1 MSDAAVATRADDPTG
16 LKTPACWYDVLFA
29 ECTLLDPR
37 FDAGRVA
44 HGSDGDPDRRL
55 LALNRAALEQEHSA
69 LCLSGGGIRSAS
81 FAVGVLQGLARGG
94 VLDRFDYLSTVSGGG
109 FAGAWISGWIHRSK
123 HPPTPDAAGV
133 AESVAA
139 AEALH
144 QLKAGGVQPGRVEP
158 WPLSNLRNYTRYM
171 SPQAGMFSADFWG
184 LIATVGRNLL
194 LNWIVLLPLLV
205 AAMLVPRFQFALI
218 HVIESDQSAPAL
230 RVALTPGQLRALL
243 FESARFWTP
252 VAASLSYAVAFAYI
266 AANLPS
272 YGNRG
277 GTQRQF
283 LMWCLV
289 PLCLGTLALNDFWA
303 MWDLQIGKPLFI
315 ASGAVVHALVWIIG
329 GLVTGSRPFRP
340 RTWMSALA
348 AGAFG
353 AVAYELIVFGL
364 FNYDDLSKSYVT
376 TAFPLVMSALLLQAV
391 VFVGLAGKE
400 MTTGDLEWWS
410 RAGAWILITTISWFA
425 VCLVTFG
432 GPLAV
437 RQLMAWSPVA
447 LKGLGGLTVIL
458 GGLTSWLAQ
467 PTIGN
472 RRPSPIRT
480 AALAMAAPAFVLFV
494 MVAMALFNEE
504 ALQQLA
510 VAGDRT
516 AFMAPFQSWPICRPE
531 QVVNYAQNRC
541 HPADAGLA
549 ETATL
554 FIAFLGL
561 GLLASRFVPANKFSL
576 HTMYRNRVARAFLG
590 SSRIARRPNL
600 FTGFDP
606 DDDIELAKLAG
617 QRPFH
622 VVNATL
628 NTRTDLQLGRQ
639 ERHAMP
645 FTFTPMHAGS
655 VYLGYRPAAG
665 FAYEHIRQRGI
676 TLGTAAT
683 ISGAAASPVMGEY
696 TTPSLAF
703 ILTLFNARLG
713 VWLGNPGT
721 SGAATWR
728 SSDPKAGI
736 GPIVR
741 EMLGL
746 TTDINPYIYLSDGGH
761 FDNLGL
767 WEMIHRRC
775 KFIVVVDASCDPA
788 YSYSDLANAIRQVRI
803 DHGVRIELAP
813 VTMGEPSPLATPPH
827 VLAGTIRYDDAGST
841 GTIIYIKPSLTG
853 DEQVDVLNYQRVH
866 PAFPHESTAEQWFT
880 EAQFESYRML
890 GLHSVEVGL
899 ADRSENGL
907 GALAERMAAA
917 STRHGP
923 IAAAV

>member
-1 MSDAAVATRADDPTG
+1 MSDAAGPQDPTS
-16 LKTPACWYDVLFA
+16 WYDVLAA
-29 ECTLLDPR
+29 ECRLLNPR
-37 FDAGRVA
+37 FDADRVA
-44 HGSDGDPDRRL
+44 RDSDADPDSRL
-55 LALNRAALEQEHSA
+55 HALNRAAFEQAHSA

-94 VLDRFDYLSTVSGGG
+94 LLERFDYLSTVSGGG
-109 FAGAWISGWIHRSK
+109 FAGAWLSAWIHRTK

-133 AESVAA
+133 AESAAA

-144 QLKAGGVQPGRVEP
+144 QLNAGGGQPGRVEP

-184 LIATVGRNLL
+184 LIATALRNLL
-194 LNWIVLLPLLV
+194 LNWMVLLPLLA

-218 HVIESDQSAPAL
+218 HVIEGGESASAI
-230 RVALTPGQLRALL
+230 RAAVTPGQLPALFL
-243 FESARFWTP
+243 ASPQFWTV
-252 VAASLSYAVAFAYI
+252 VAAGVFYALAVAHI

-283 LMWCLV
+283 LVWCLL
-289 PLCLGTLALNDFWA
+289 PICLGTLALNYFWA
-303 MWDLQIGKPLFI
+303 MWDVKIGIPLFI
-315 ASGAVVHALVWIIG
+315 ALGAVCHALVWVIVGAI
-329 GLVTGSRPFRP
+329 TGHRPFRP
-340 RTWMSALA
+340 RTWMAALA

-353 AVAYELIVFGL
+353 ALAYELIVYGL

-376 TAFPLVMSALLLQAV
+376 TAFPLVMSGLLLQAV
-391 VFVGLAGKE
+391 VFVGLAGRE
-400 MTTGDLEWWS
+400 FTTGDLEWWS
-410 RAGAWILITTISWFA
+410 RGGAWVLITTLTWLV

-432 GPLAV
+432 GPLVV
-437 RQLMAWSPVA
+437 RELLAWSPTAV
-447 LKGLGGLTVIL
+447 KGLGGLTAIL
-458 GGLTSWLAQ
+458 GGLTSWLAR
-467 PTIGN
+467 PTAGDN
-472 RRPSPIRT
+472 RPSLIKT
-480 AALAMAAPAFVLFV
+480 VALAMAAPAFVVCV
-494 MVAMALFNEE
+494 MVAIALFNEE
-504 ALQQLA
+504 ALRRFAL
-510 VAGDRT
+510 AGDNT
-516 AFMAPFQSWPICRPE
+516 KFMAPFQSWPICRPD
-531 QVVNYAQNRC
+531 QVVHYAENRC

-549 ETATL
+549 ETAAL
-554 FIAFLGL
+554 FAAFLGL
-561 GLLASRFVPANKFSL
+561 GLVMSRFVPANKFSL

-590 SSRIARRPNL
+590 SSRIARRPNP

-645 FTFTPMHAGS
+645 FTFTPLHAGNFR
-655 VYLGYRPAAG
+655 LGYRPSAG
-665 FAYEHIRQRGI
+665 FAFEAIRKRGI

-683 ISGAAASPVMGEY
+683 ISGAAASPAMGEY

-713 VWLGNPGT
+713 VWLGNPGK
-721 SGAATWR
+721 SGSSSWR
-728 SSDPKAGI
+728 RSDPKAGI

-775 KFIVVVDASCDPA
+775 RFIVVVDAGCDPA
-788 YSYSDLANAIRQVRI
+788 YSYNDLANAIRQVRI
-803 DHGVRIELAP
+803 DHGVRIELSP
-813 VTMGEPSPLATPPH
+813 VTMGAPSPLFTPPH
-827 VLAGTIRYDDAGST
+827 VLAGTIRYDDVGST
-841 GTIIYIKPSLTG
+841 GTIMYIKPSLTG
-853 DEQVDVLNYQRVH
+853 DEQVDVLNYQKVH

-899 ADRSENGL
+899 ADRSETGL
-907 GALAERMAAA
+907 GAFAEKLIEL
-917 STRHGP
+917 SSP
-923 IAAAV
+923 IAT